1 MDIQQLSE
9 SISSMPEDELLVVYD
24 ILKEKLESD
33 HANRMAK
40 MPDLINPEF
49 AVFDNRKVDKISD
62 KVLQIRQRR
71 YVAFVY
77 YYSHPDRTDD
87 QMIQFVQMANPQLSY
102 IEALRDLSN
111 IKLVIGNMPRA
122 RKDLIRWQVIE
133 MHKKAYQKALEN
145 NNDLGMTTAANN
157 IAKAAGLDKE
167 DPEIPWDEINP
178 PNFEPTAD
186 ITVIDPDRKPKSPK
200 EIDEQIAKLKSR
212 YLQIEDVEPELWA
225 QPKK

>member
-1 MDIQQLSE
+1 MDIKQLSE
-9 SISSMPEDELLVVYD
+9 SIASMPEDELLVFYD

-49 AVFDNRKVDKISD
+49 SVFDNRKVDKISD

-87 QMIQFVQMANPQLSY
+87 QMIQFIQMANPQLSY

-212 YLQIEDVEPELWA
+212 YLQIEDVEPEL
-225 QPKK
+225 

>member
-212 YLQIEDVEPELWA
+212 YLQIEDVEPEL
-225 QPKK
+225 

>member
-9 SISSMPEDELLVVYD
+9 SISSMPEDELLVIYD

-49 AVFDNRKVDKISD
+49 AVFDNRKVDKISE
-62 KVLQIRQRR
+62 KVLHIRQRR

-87 QMIQFVQMANPQLSY
+87 QMIQFIQMANPQLSY

-212 YLQIEDVEPELWA
+212 YLQIEDVEPEL
-225 QPKK
+225 